1 MKIISSETRSF
12 IETAW
17 QHLVQNTTLRNIAQ
31 QHGQMSSINTRYQ
44 EKIVSCG
51 RNERV
56 GACCFS
62 IHLNKVFLCTIN
74 KPPKIFVLEQLLSCI
89 TSLRPKAHCK
99 KRSKQTK
106 KTKIGSVPKRQLLKR
121 GRRQLRSNTDEQDE
135 IHHLHKS
142 CSTLSTP
149 AAKSVS
155 QLRNICYVK
164 VILLCMQFSSR
175 MTFISE
181 VKHRGSLAEF
191 LL

>member
-1 MKIISSETRSF
+1 MKIISSETQSF

-17 QHLVQNTTLRNIAQ
+17 QHLVQNATLQSIAQ
-31 QHGQMSSINTRYQ
+31 QHGQTSSINTRYQ

-51 RNERV
+51 QNERV

-62 IHLNKVFLCTIN
+62 INLNKVFLCSMN
-74 KPPKIFVLEQLLSCI
+74 KPSKIFVEQLLSCV
-89 TSLRPKAHCK
+89 TSLGPNAHCK

-135 IHHLHKS
+135 FHPLHKS

-155 QLRNICYVK
+155 QPRNICYVK
-164 VILLCMQFSSR
+164 VILLCKQFSSR